1 MNTEDHLNLLI
12 TTVIIIIFM
21 FLYIIIKKIGW
32 LEEDIEQL
40 KRDQRK

>member
-1 MNTEDHLNLLI
+1 MNTGDHLNLLI

-21 FLYIIIKKIGW
+21 FLYIIIKKLGW

>member
-1 MNTEDHLNLLI
+1 MTTEVAHILI
-12 TTVIIIIFM
+12 TNVIIIIFM
-21 FLYIIIKKIGW
+21 FLYIIIKKLGW

>member
-1 MNTEDHLNLLI
+1 MTTEL
-12 TTVIIIIFM
+12 VILIIFM
-21 FLYIIIKKIGW
+21 FLYIIIKKLGW

>member
-21 FLYIIIKKIGW
+21 FLYIIIKKLGW

>member
-1 MNTEDHLNLLI
+1 MNTADHLNLLI

-21 FLYIIIKKIGW
+21 FLYIIIKKLGW

>member
-1 MNTEDHLNLLI
+1 MTTEVAHILI
-12 TTVIIIIFM
+12 TNVIIIIFM
-21 FLYIIIKKIGW
+21 FLYIITKKLGW

>member
-1 MNTEDHLNLLI
+1 MTTEVALF
-12 TTVIIIIFM
+12 IIIIFM
-21 FLYIIIKKIGW
+21 FLYIIIKKLGW

>member
-12 TTVIIIIFM
+12 TNVIIIIFM
-21 FLYIIIKKIGW
+21 FLYIIIKKLGW

>member
-12 TTVIIIIFM
+12 TNVIIIIFM
-21 FLYIIIKKIGW
+21 FLYIIIKKLGW
-32 LEEDIEQL
+32 IEEDIEQL

>member
-1 MNTEDHLNLLI
+1 MTTEVVLLF
-12 TTVIIIIFM
+12 IIIFM
-21 FLYIIIKKIGW
+21 FLHIIIKKLGW

>member
-1 MNTEDHLNLLI
+1 MTTEVVHLLF
-12 TTVIIIIFM
+12 TVIIIIFM
-21 FLYIIIKKIGW
+21 FLYIIIKKLGW